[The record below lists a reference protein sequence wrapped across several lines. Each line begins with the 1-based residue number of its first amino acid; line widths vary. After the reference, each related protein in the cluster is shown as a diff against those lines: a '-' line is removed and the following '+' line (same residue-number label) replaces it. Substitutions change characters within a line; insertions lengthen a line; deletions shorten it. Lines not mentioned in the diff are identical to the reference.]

1 MIIKTLFM
9 NTPNNEMDR
18 NRSSDTGRGNDP
30 NLRDDSALQP
40 GISTVSDSQS
50 DDLNDDLTQTAAG
63 DDFTDD
69 LEDDDADATFEEV
82 DEEDEE
88 DEM

>member
-1 MIIKTLFM
+1 MTTL
-9 NTPNNEMDR
+9 NNEMDR
-18 NRSSDTGRGNDP
+18 NRPSEQGRNDDT

-40 GISTVSDSQS
+40 GISTISNSETDDS
-50 DDLNDDLTQTAAG
+50 NDDLTQTAG
-63 DDFTDD
+63 DDFTED
-69 LEDDDADATFEEV
+69 LEDEDDADLAFDEV

>member
-1 MIIKTLFM
+1 MTTL
-9 NTPNNEMDR
+9 NNEMNR
-18 NRSSDTGRGNDP
+18 NRPSEQGGNEDT

-40 GISTVSDSQS
+40 GISTISNSETDDS
-50 DDLNDDLTQTAAG
+50 NDDLTQTAG
-63 DDFTDD
+63 DDFTED
-69 LEDDDADATFEEV
+69 LEDEDDADLAFDEV